1 LEAFIKQNL
10 IPLAVPVSY
19 ETLKLMKADGR
30 KIVLTIVD
38 DETEESSKELVKLL
52 KAAASANRDLIF
64 GYVGVK
70 QLDEFADK
78 FDTTTKLPKMVIWDK
93 KDDYLLVSQWFL
105 LEKKILFQFILIV
118 LLLCIVSSFLSYL
131 FACLI
136 LVNFY
141 LYVCSFWYMT
151 RKLE

>member
-1 LEAFIKQNL
+1 M
-10 IPLAVPVSY
+10 PVSY

-38 DETEESSKELVKLL
+38 DESEESSKELVKLL
-52 KAAASANRDLIF
+52 RAAASANRDLIF

-93 KDDYLLVSQWFL
+93 EDEYLSVSLVFIP
-105 LEKKILFQFILIV
+105 EKNITLVYPNCTSLIYMPSFKFFPSLF
-118 LLLCIVSSFLSYL
+118 
-131 FACLI
+131 
-136 LVNFY
+136 
-141 LYVCSFWYMT
+141 
-151 RKLE
+151 

>member
-52 KAAASANRDLIF
+52 RAAASANRDLIF

-93 KDDYLLVSQWFL
+93 KDDYLLVSL
-105 LEKKILFQFILIV
+105 RYLPEKYYF
-118 LLLCIVSSFLSYL
+118 SLS
-131 FACLI
+131 
-136 LVNFY
+136 
-141 LYVCSFWYMT
+141 
-151 RKLE
+151 